1 MAPTGLSSKGKAT
14 KPGSKPS
21 QTPRSRNTTPLPH
34 VRASVEASS
43 TSTAS
48 SASAY
53 LGNRLSSYLK
63 KSETTVEEV
72 LENGGN
78 GSQIPSGKQLLVMRD
93 HVEKTVMKNAE
104 ARCTQSEGALRE
116 LMSLKKNRAPR
127 ERDRDKAAEDRDRKH
142 KLKKVNAKH
151 DDDGKHPPVI
161 GAHGVARQD
170 GGDAKEHTETTLTT
184 ASTTLVTMP
193 PRRRRRLIVKLKVR
207 GLDAFL
213 TQRADNSSAISS
225 PISQAPPSATGTG
238 PADAP
243 SPSGSDVSHQP
254 APAPAVPQFQTFG
267 PDPAKFDDPTIY
279 HIRDVTPGMSI
290 EERKEIYCVAEFPQ
304 EDLRDKIAG
313 SPPDKDFSNA
323 KPPSQV
329 NATVF
334 ANYVE
339 PYIRPLTE
347 EDVAFLKERGD
358 RVGPFVLPR
367 RGQRHYK
374 EIWAEEDGAMH
385 IDSNDQHPPPNVPR
399 GAAEDI
405 TDDILETDQ
414 VSAGPLLS
422 RLLATLRPEGRGNQ
436 NSHNEQNGVNGDA
449 MDIDEG
455 AGTQADATNTN
466 SLPAAAQLPDLVQPG
481 WKASSQHART
491 DYAGMEDRVLMELKH
506 YGLISDTDAESQS
519 FDAHFDDE
527 VAARLRFLQEELRKQ
542 SIINGARKQRLLE
555 LTEERIAQ
563 QEYNTIAD
571 DLDNQLNAAYLKRNR
586 NIGKGKKQNKRPGG
600 AGGGSHPVANAG
612 ISRPGV
618 GEPIRT
624 LMERRQQWINTI
636 GPVVNFGKT
645 GLPTETIFGEE
656 KMKELENREVE
667 IWNTEAE
674 E

>member
-1 MAPTGLSSKGKAT
+1 MAPSGLGSKGKAT

-21 QTPRSRNTTPLPH
+21 QMPRSRNTTPLPNVH
-34 VRASVEASS
+34 ASVEPSS
-43 TSTAS
+43 S
-48 SASAY
+48 SSHY
-53 LGNRLSSYLK
+53 GSRLSSYLK
-63 KSETTVEEV
+63 KCDVTVEEI
-72 LENGGN
+72 LDNGGN
-78 GSQIPSGKQLLVMRD
+78 GSQIPSGKQLLSMRD
-93 HVEKTVMKNAE
+93 SIEKTVLKNVE
-104 ARCTQSEGALRE
+104 SRCVQSEGALRE

-127 ERDRDKAAEDRDRKH
+127 EREKDKTGEDRERKH
-142 KLKKVNAKH
+142 KLKKVSTKH
-151 DDDGKHPPVI
+151 DEDGKHPPAV
-161 GAHGVARQD
+161 GAHGLARQD
-170 GGDAKEHTETTLTT
+170 GGDGKE
-184 ASTTLVTMP
+184 
-193 PRRRRRLIVKLKVR
+193 
-207 GLDAFL
+207 D
-213 TQRADNSSAISS
+213 SSARSS
-225 PISQAPPSATGTG
+225 PISQAPPSATGPG
-238 PADAP
+238 PADAA

-254 APAPAVPQFQTFG
+254 APAPALPQFQTFG

-279 HIRDVTPGMSI
+279 HIRDVTPGMSLDEI
-290 EERKEIYCVAEFPQ
+290 KEIYCVAEFPKTN
-304 EDLRDKIAG
+304 LRDKIAG
-313 SPPDKDFSNA
+313 EPPDKDFSNA

-358 RVGPFVLPR
+358 RIAPFVLPR

-374 EIWAEEDGAMH
+374 DIWAEEDGSMH
-385 IDSNDQHPPPNVPR
+385 IDTNDQRPPPNVPR

-405 TDDILETDQ
+405 SDDILETDN

-436 NSHNEQNGVNGDA
+436 NNNLEANGVNGDG

-455 AGTQADATNTN
+455 AGAQPDTNNTN
-466 SLPAAAQLPDLVQPG
+466 SIPAAAQLPDLVHSS
-481 WKASSQHART
+481 WKPPAQNGRT

-506 YGLISDTDAESQS
+506 FGLISEADAESQS
-519 FDAHFDDE
+519 YDSHFDDE
-527 VAARLRFLQEELRKQ
+527 VAQRLRFLQEELRKQ
-542 SIINGARKQRLLE
+542 SIVNGARKQRLLE

-624 LMERRQQWINTI
+624 LMERRTQWLNTI
-636 GPVVNFGKT
+636 GPVVNYGKT
-645 GLPTETIFGEE
+645 GLPTETIFEEE

-667 IWNTEAE
+667 IWNTEE
-674 E
+674 